1 MNRPKDIAV
10 YGGYDSSGIINTGGQ
25 SDEWNAVTAI
35 KYSLSHPV
43 FLEALSGDTSVYISS
58 SDYDKLI
65 EQFSPIQPDLTIDML
80 SDLRTLFGNNNNFRA
95 DGDYLQNGYYQ
106 IESRNG
112 TSFYIGRSYE
122 GYDGGYMAQLKR
134 DKEAFQNKSLK
145 RCMYLGC
152 MNPIIHTVWFKKNT
166 DKTYRY
172 PQSIPHTEDIKTIPE
187 IKYLLPKWF
196 FDKYCID
203 NI

>member
-1 MNRPKDIAV
+1 MNRPEDIAV
-10 YGGYDSSGIINTGGQ
+10 YGGYDSSGIITTGGE
-25 SDEWNAVTAI
+25 SDEWDAVTAI

-58 SDYDKLI
+58 SDYDRLI
-65 EQFSPIQPDLTIDML
+65 EQFSLIQPDLTINL
-80 SDLRTLFGNNNNFRA
+80 LAGLHTLFGNSNNFME

-106 IESRNG
+106 IESSNG
-112 TSFYIGRSYE
+112 ISFYIAKSYE
-122 GYDGGYMAQLKR
+122 DGEYMGQLKR

-152 MNPIIHTVWFKKNT
+152 MNPIIHTVYFKKNT
-166 DKTYRY
+166 AKTYRY